1 MADYLMSPVI
11 LHVNKETA
19 GAAMYTIE
27 SYLHIYSSQFLQ
39 QVPKEHFPVFKM
51 YKSIHAPSCLQAW
64 KDLQNYNM
72 STFYILV
79 VTDNGQDWALICVHL
94 MH

>member
-11 LHVNKETA
+11 LHVNKETV
-19 GAAMYTIE
+19 GTAMYTIE

-64 KDLQNYNM
+64 KDLQNYNCPLF
-72 STFYILV
+72 TFWLSLTTGNTERLSVFI
-79 VTDNGQDWALICVHL
+79 
-94 MH
+94 